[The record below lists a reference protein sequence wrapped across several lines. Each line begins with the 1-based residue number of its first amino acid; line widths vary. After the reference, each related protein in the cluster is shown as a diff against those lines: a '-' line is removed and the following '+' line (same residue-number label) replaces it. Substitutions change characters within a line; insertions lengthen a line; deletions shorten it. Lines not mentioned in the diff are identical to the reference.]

1 MSNAI
6 RTLRKTLDTV
16 AANNEAAA
24 IDVMRAAERIAD
36 ATLKQQLFDVIH
48 RMNVDAAELRSAR
61 EQVVEKELRRA

>member
-24 IDVMRAAERIAD
+24 LDVMRAAERIGD

-61 EQVVEKELRRA
+61 AQMNEQVLRRA